1 MKSWRVILL
10 LVLLALGGFAF
21 WYARMPH
28 GASSQAEQAAG
39 TPPVAYDYEAHN
51 VVLRQMDPN
60 GRLAFQVEAKE
71 VTQLPDS
78 GRITARGVTMYHDPP
93 GTEIAGPNRWTLTA
107 NNGELPAEGGVVTLS
122 GAVRAHGLP
131 IGGKAEITVATEHLR
146 YDPDTQ
152 ELTSDDDVQ
161 MQWAGNT
168 YSGKGMRANIRTSD
182 VELKSDVHGTYTPR

>member
-1 MKSWRVILL
+1 MKGWRVILL

-21 WYARMPH
+21 WYARTP
-28 GASSQAEQAAG
+28 GAAPSQAEQASE

-51 VVLRQMDPN
+51 VVLHQMDAT

-93 GTEIAGPNRWTLTA
+93 GTEIGSRNRWTLTA
-107 NNGELPAEGGVVTLS
+107 NNGELPAEGGIVTLS
-122 GAVRAHGLP
+122 GNVRAHGIP
-131 IGGKAEITVATEHLR
+131 INGNVEMTVTTEHLL
-146 YDPDTQ
+146 YDPDMQ
-152 ELTSDDDVQ
+152 ELSSDDVVHLA
-161 MQWAGNT
+161 WAGNT

-182 VELKSDVHGTYTPR
+182 VELKSDVHGTYNPR